1 MIVAHE
7 RGLLDRFEC
16 VRTVAVMTDPNPA
29 LLRNNPL
36 NKIPTLVFDD
46 GSTLFDS
53 PVICEYLDSLDGKPL
68 LFPIERARRFTALRR
83 QALGDGYLDML
94 LLWRNERE
102 RPAERRYEPL
112 LSAFKVKSDMTLA
125 LLEREAATL
134 DDGFDIG
141 HIAIGTALGYLDF
154 RFPDLEWRRSAPR
167 LAAWH
172 ERFASRPSVAA
183 TEPTDDK
190 R

>member
-7 RGLLDRFEC
+7 KALLDRLER
-16 VRTVAVMTDPNPA
+16 VRSVASMVALNPT
-29 LLRNNPL
+29 LMRDNPL
-36 NKIPTLVFDD
+36 NKIPTLVLDD
-46 GSTLFDS
+46 GSALFDS
-53 PVICEYLDSLDGKPL
+53 PVICEYLDAVDGNPQLVPTKGK
-68 LFPIERARRFTALRR
+68 ARIDALRR

-102 RPAERRYEPL
+102 RPVALQYEKL
-112 LSAFKVKSDMTLA
+112 LSAFQTKSDATLT
-125 LLEREAATL
+125 LLESEAGGL

-154 RFPDLEWRRSAPR
+154 RFPDQDWRAAAPR

-172 ERFASRPSVAA
+172 KRFASRPSAVA
-183 TEPTDDK
+183 TEPLDDQK
-190 R
+190 